1 MEDPTILP
9 LSARTAAPKHAA
21 TDHVWRDC
29 VDRLDHTYA
38 SMHKQ
43 LEHLSRE
50 LAAARDMLA
59 QKSEMAELG
68 SVTSEL
74 AHRLQCQ
81 LAPLC
86 LYLEALRTRA
96 ADDPAS
102 LETIATVE
110 AGVASLGAAL
120 DDLLYFAQPRAPVE
134 TWVSPISLVDDI
146 CKSLAARLLGCRVKV
161 DLQIPARMQIVADR
175 DMLRRAMTNLI
186 SNALDAMPH
195 GGELVVTAYEGSREV
210 EIEIADSGPG
220 LATSAQRVFE
230 PFYTTR
236 HHATG
241 LGLAIVKG
249 VARAH
254 GGNVTAC
261 NCPEGGA
268 AFTIHLPRRAL
279 KAVA

>member
-1 MEDPTILP
+1 
-9 LSARTAAPKHAA
+9 
-21 TDHVWRDC
+21 
-29 VDRLDHTYA
+29 
-38 SMHKQ
+38 
-43 LEHLSRE
+43 
-50 LAAARDMLA
+50 
-59 QKSEMAELG
+59 
-68 SVTSEL
+68 
-74 AHRLQCQ
+74 
-81 LAPLC
+81 
-86 LYLEALRTRA
+86 
-96 ADDPAS
+96 
-102 LETIATVE
+102 
-110 AGVASLGAAL
+110 
-120 DDLLYFAQPRAPVE
+120 
-134 TWVSPISLVDDI
+134 
-146 CKSLAARLLGCRVKV
+146 
-161 DLQIPARMQIVADR
+161 
-175 DMLRRAMTNLI
+175 
-186 SNALDAMPH
+186 MPH